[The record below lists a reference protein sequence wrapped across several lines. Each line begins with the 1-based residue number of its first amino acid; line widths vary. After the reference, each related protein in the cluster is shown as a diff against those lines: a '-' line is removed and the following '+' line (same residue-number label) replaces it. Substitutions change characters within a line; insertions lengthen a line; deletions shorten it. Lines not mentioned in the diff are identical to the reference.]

1 MRVFS
6 VAGVGI
12 LLILGVLGVWD
23 LSFGVR
29 SAFGEEPARSEDGV
43 SPPPERVHL
52 YPSGA
57 GVEIPVP
64 AGAFLVRLPA
74 TFDLSRIR
82 LQLPEGN
89 SPSSPPDIVL
99 LPRAEWIPPAL
110 KTLSEKVGELRAEV
124 AVLDAEAASLRQLT
138 GALESLKPEG
148 EKALDLLVAAA
159 ELRREQELRLAE
171 VTETLQRKRH
181 EAELWNRQLQERL
194 QEGYSMVIEVRGDG
208 GRGGGLLTAW
218 TDQVHWTYRYVLN
231 LETKS
236 GNVTGRLVASVMQRT
251 GIDWDG
257 PLVVHTA
264 DPPRL
269 VRPPRLRPLVVD
281 IAQPRQD
288 DFRAKGAVPDAAP
301 APYMAVEEIAL
312 GSTPAPPVREEGLRG
327 VDILTTGRVP
337 GEGTSTEIPLGDLA
351 LQGSMAIVLVPRF
364 SQEAWLLAEVET
376 LPEAVLPGEAEL
388 SVDGV
393 AGGKTTLPARSKG
406 QDLTVA
412 FGATPLVRVER
423 EKSVGVEGKSWLGK
437 GRLAD
442 GYELT
447 VTNGLPS
454 ETVVRI
460 LERVPVSA
468 NESVKVEI
476 KTMDPQPASS
486 DREGLLSW
494 EIPLK
499 SGEIRKIAVH
509 YTLTYPGDKDLVF
522 RDK

>member
-6 VAGVGI
+6 VAGLRI
-12 LLILGVLGVWD
+12 LLILGILGVGA
-23 LSFGVR
+23 LSLGVR
-29 SAFGEEPARSEDGV
+29 SAFGEEPARSAEGV
-43 SPPPERVHL
+43 PPSPERVHL

-57 GVEIPVP
+57 SVEIPVP
-64 AGAFLVRLPA
+64 AGAFSVRLPA
-74 TFDLSRIR
+74 TFDVSRVR
-82 LQLPEGN
+82 LQLSEGN
-89 SPSSPPDIVL
+89 SPASLPDIVL

-110 KTLSEKVGELRAEV
+110 KTLSEKVDVLQAEV
-124 AVLDAEAASLRQLT
+124 AVLESEEASLRQLIN
-138 GALESLKPEG
+138 ALESLRPEG
-148 EKALDLLVAAA
+148 EKPLDLLVAAA
-159 ELRREQELRLAE
+159 SLRKEQALRLAE
-171 VTETLQRKRH
+171 VVKMLQRKRH

-208 GRGGGLLTAW
+208 GRNGGLLTAW
-218 TDQVHWTYRYVLN
+218 TDQVHWTYRYMLN

-236 GNVTGRLVASVMQRT
+236 GNVTGRLVASVVQRS

-264 DPPRL
+264 DPPQL

-301 APYMAVEEIAL
+301 APFMAVEESAF
-312 GSTPAPPVREEGLRG
+312 GRVPTPPVREEGLRG

-337 GEGTSTEIPLGDLA
+337 GDGTSAEIPLGELA

-364 SQEAWLLAEVET
+364 SQEAWLLAEVEE

-393 AGGKTTLPARSKG
+393 AGGKTTLPSRSKG
-406 QDLTVA
+406 QDLAVA
-412 FGATPLVRVER
+412 FGTTPLVRVEK
-423 EKSVGVEGKSWLGK
+423 EKSIGVEGKSWLGK

-442 GYELT
+442 GYELS

-454 ETVVRI
+454 ETVVRV

-476 KTMDPQPASS
+476 KTMDPQPASF
-486 DREGLLSW
+486 DREGLLTW
-494 EIPLK
+494 ELPLK
-499 SGEIRKIAVH
+499 SGETRKIAVH